1 MPHHRRKN
9 ATPVIGMGEPTSI
22 MLTQVASSRH
32 TPYAV
37 TVVQIWK
44 LGLQA
49 N

>member
-1 MPHHRRKN
+1 MLHRRRKD
-9 ATPVIGMGEPTSI
+9 ATPVLRTGEPTSI